1 LANKGNPAVKRIIIW
16 GGWYGS
22 HNIGDQILL
31 LTIADILGKTLE
43 GNVHFTVL
51 TDNPENIRAYTERYS
66 KWDIQPLHNR
76 RQFPAIVRAISSI
89 EPVFL

>member
-1 LANKGNPAVKRIIIW
+1 MPSDSDDELEYVCNDIRRRQRFPRAPKA
-16 GGWYGS
+16 
-22 HNIGDQILL
+22 
-31 LTIADILGKTLE
+31 IADILGKTLE

-51 TDNPENIRAYTERYS
+51 TDNPENIRAYTGRYS

-89 EPVFL
+89 EPVLL